1 MGGSTCY
8 HDWAMDQQENEAVFR
23 RFYEVLWNEGDLAVA
38 DELLSEDFVNRELGD
53 EPPPHRELYKQGV
66 LQTRSAYPDWW
77 LVIEE
82 LVAEGD
88 RVTARWR
95 AGGTHTG
102 ELEGVAPTGKREEFV
117 GTTTVRVVDGKIVEF
132 SKQQSEA
139 LDR

>member
-1 MGGSTCY
+1 MIEP
-8 HDWAMDQQENEAVFR
+8 ENEALFR
-23 RFYEVLWNEGDLAVA
+23 RFYEAIWNEGDLAVA
-38 DELLSEDFVNRELGD
+38 DELLSEDCVNHEVGD
-53 EPPPHRELYKQGV
+53 ASLPHRELYKRGV
-66 LQTRSAYPDWW
+66 LQTRTAYPDWW

-102 ELEGVAPTGKREEFV
+102 ELEGVAATGKREEFV
-117 GTTTVRVVDGKIVEF
+117 GTTVVRVVDGKIVQF

-139 LDR
+139 LHG

>member
-1 MGGSTCY
+1 
-8 HDWAMDQQENEAVFR
+8 MDQQENEAVFR

-38 DELLSEDFVNRELGD
+38 DELLSEDFVNHELGD
-53 EPPPHRELYKQGV
+53 DVPPPHREFYKQGV

-82 LVAEGD
+82 LRSEGD

-102 ELEGVAPTGKREEFV
+102 ELEDVAPTGKREEFV
-117 GTTTVRVVDGKIVEF
+117 GTTTVRVVNGKIVEF

>member
-1 MGGSTCY
+1 
-8 HDWAMDQQENEAVFR
+8 MDQQENEAVFR

-38 DELLSEDFVNRELGD
+38 DELLSEDFVNHELGD
-53 EPPPHRELYKQGV
+53 DVPPPHRELYKQGV

-82 LVAEGD
+82 LRSEGD
-88 RVTARWR
+88 RVNARWR

-102 ELEGVAPTGKREEFV
+102 ELEDVAPTGKREEFV

>member
-1 MGGSTCY
+1 M
-8 HDWAMDQQENEAVFR
+8 AEAENEAVFR
-23 RFYEVLWNEGDLAVA
+23 RFYEGIWNEGDLAVG
-38 DELLSEDFVNRELGD
+38 DELLSEDFVNHEVVD
-53 EPPPHRELYKQGV
+53 APISHRELYKHGV
-66 LQTRSAYPDWW
+66 LQTRTAYPDWY
-77 LVIEE
+77 LLIEE

-117 GTTTVRVVDGKIVEF
+117 GTTVVRMVDGKIVEF

-139 LDR
+139 LDG